1 MSSSGKRFRRTN
13 AQLEATWVRV
23 EGEKR
28 AEEDRRLV
36 RREIKEDI
44 TQHTNT
50 P

>member
-13 AQLEATWVRV
+13 AQLEAAGVRV

-36 RREIKEDI
+36 RRDK
-44 TQHTNT
+44 
-50 P
+50 